1 MTLCSWDRNRTKMA
15 KSMAVSANTISFF
28 PLYAIFPLSW
38 KLHLKFDLAYWTGGG
53 CQPRRRFSYY
63 VWCSIFLSPRLIWKM
78 TFKGTVCPFP
88 PSSKAC
94 RIQRQS
100 YCIHSCKGNLKFKE
114 ILSWNKKSS
123 YGLIAEIFHIRW
135 KNDDVHALFLF
146 SAISLDHSKPY

>member
-100 YCIHSCKGNLKFKE
+100 YYIHSCKGNLKFKE
-114 ILSWNKKSS
+114 ILSWNKKKLLWAYSWNFS
-123 YGLIAEIFHIRW
+123 HSLEEWRCTCVIF
-135 KNDDVHALFLF
+135 VF
-146 SAISLDHSKPY
+146 SNFPRPF